1 MATLTGKKIS
11 ESYKDLLQVSNS
23 NAGVDGTL
31 RDIEDGEG
39 TASVLQISSSSI
51 NIKDNGA
58 LQINETAVTSTAAEL
73 NLLDGVTATTSELNI
88 LDGVTATASEL
99 NILDGV
105 TATTAE
111 LNYVDGV
118 TSNIQTQLDSKI
130 SATLTQEQVE
140 DIVGGMLDGTE
151 TGISVSYDDTDGNID
166 FVVATQ
172 SDNNF
177 TTTLLNKLNAIEAS
191 ADVTDTANVTSAG
204 ALMDS
209 ELASIANVKAL
220 DQSVVSGA
228 EPTFGTANMSDASNK
243 RFMTDAQETKLDSVE
258 SNADVTDATNVT
270 AAGALMDS
278 EVSNLSFV
286 KGLTKG
292 ISDGNVLTANDAV
305 SDNDFLR
312 IDGTEV
318 EGRTAAEV
326 RSDLNVE
333 DGADVTDTANVTSAG
348 ALMDSEVDADLKT
361 FALPANTTIS
371 TFGKSIVDDADAAA
385 VRTTIGVDAAGT
397 DNSTNVSLSG
407 SLDYITISGQTITR
421 NAVDLAADVTGTL
434 PVANGGIGAT
444 SLNNLIT
451 LSTHT
456 TGNYVAG
463 ISGTSNEIEVSG
475 SGSEGATVTIG
486 LPDDV
491 TIAGDLTVNGD
502 TVTVST
508 ATLTVEDPL
517 IKLAKGNNSADSV
530 DIGFYGLYDTS
541 GSQDLYAGLFRDAN
555 DSGKFKLFKDLQ
567 AEPTTTVNVS
577 GTGYAV
583 ATLVSNLEGNVTG
596 NASTATALQ
605 NGRDFSYTGDVTG
618 TTASQFD
625 GTGDISIAL
634 TIASTAVEGSMLNN
648 NVISGQTDM
657 TGDVDDADELMIS
670 DAGTLKRIDFSVLRD
685 AVYNDVSG
693 DATIADGGALTIA
706 NNSVALG
713 TDTTGNYVAT
723 VADSGT
729 GGITVANSGS
739 ESAAVT
745 VELDIN
751 GLTAATLA
759 SGDFLAFSDES
770 ATGDPTKKESIDD
783 IATLFAGAGLT
794 ASSAVINL
802 DITGFDA
809 IAEGALTEASDVM
822 LVYDD
827 SAGVNKKITIEDLED
842 AIGGTGTVTNVVAGT
857 GLSGGGTTTATLDL
871 DFSELTDMT
880 GDISGSTEFILQDGT
895 TESRK
900 AASEIKLSNFNN
912 DSGFVTANTMGS
924 GFVLEDGDGT
934 EVTITENKEV
944 KFIDGTGMQI
954 NWSNTSNGTDAD
966 PYDLTFELDV
976 DGLTL
981 LNEAPADA
989 DTFILYDDSASAIKK
1004 VPASEVGSDTTYS
1017 AGSGL
1022 DLSSTTFS
1030 VDVSD
1035 FMANGA
1041 NNYIVTATGTDAM
1054 NAEANLTFDG
1064 TNLDLP
1070 DSKYIRLGNGND
1082 FYLQHD
1088 GTNSYLRTD
1097 TGDLYLQNANSD
1109 GDVFIRVNDGG
1120 STINAIQVDT
1130 SETGKVR
1137 LPNDGQTL
1145 SLGAGNDLTF
1155 QHDGNNTYFSNGTGN
1170 LYISTDTNDGDLVLR
1185 CDDGSGGTTA
1195 YLTLDGSATKVQID
1209 KNMVFSDD
1217 VQAQFGGNVDLR
1229 IYSDDSNSY
1238 IDNENN
1244 NLIIQNDATD
1254 GDINL
1259 KSDNGSGGLATYI
1272 QLDGGNVQTQIH
1284 KQMRFLDNV
1293 NLRIGSGTDLTLYH
1307 DGTNSSIEN
1316 HTGNL
1321 YIDNNTNDGEIIFRC
1336 DDNSGGLTQYFA
1348 LVGSQMRT
1356 TFTEQIRVAD
1366 SKQLGIGNG
1375 DDLELIHDGS
1385 NSYIRNHTG
1394 DLVIRNNTDDGDI
1407 YLKVDDGGSNVI
1419 TAIQIDA
1426 SAAGSVFMPNDNA
1439 TLGLGAGNDL
1449 RLWHDAT
1456 NSYVYNYQGELRI
1469 GNTVDD
1475 ADTVLFGDDGSGNMT
1490 AYLTLDGSAGLTQID
1505 KDMKFVDN
1513 VEAQFGSSTD
1523 MKIYHNSSS
1532 GNGNFENHTGS
1543 LYVTNY
1549 TNDADIIFRTDDG
1562 SGDVTAYL
1570 TLDGSAGYTTVQKTL
1585 RLDDDVEF
1593 HLGTGNDVK
1602 FYHDGS
1608 HNIMK
1613 LMNGNLYFKDQSGN
1627 NIIHIMRE
1635 GDGVQMSEGDFT
1647 IPATSKIR
1655 LDGSTSGNT
1664 YIYEQS
1670 GDDLQLIVGNENHLQ
1685 IDVSNNIT
1693 KVNADGQDHD
1703 FQISGDNQTE
1713 LFYVDAGNDRVGIGE
1728 DSVDAKLH
1736 ISNGTGLTN
1745 VKMERV
1751 GNAAWRFGIAASGVD
1766 FVLDDSSDDLSTPEF
1781 AFQNDGDFHADGD
1794 VIAYSTTT
1802 SSDER
1807 LKENIKEIPY
1817 GLEEVLKMKPVEYD
1831 WKEKRGGKHDIGVIA
1846 QDIEKLIPE
1855 IIKENKDLKTK
1866 EDFKSVDYGKMVA
1879 VLIKAIQEQQEEIEL
1894 LKANLDQLKYN
1905 RR

>member
-1 MATLTGKKIS
+1 MATLTNRKVS
-11 ESYKDLLQVSNS
+11 QTYKDLLQVSNS
-23 NAGVDGTL
+23 NSGIDSTL
-31 RDIEDGEG
+31 RGVEDGEG
-39 TASVLQISSSSI
+39 TSSI
-51 NIKDNGA
+51 LQLSTAAVNITGA
-58 LQINETAVTSTAAEL
+58 GTLQYAGTAITSTAAEL
-73 NLLDGVTATTSELNI
+73 NILDGATVTVAELNVLDGYTGSVTELNYLDTLHATGVTATEFDYL
-88 LDGVTATASEL
+88 
-99 NILDGV
+99 
-105 TATTAE
+105 
-111 LNYVDGV
+111 DGV

-130 SATLTQEQVE
+130 SAVRTVTAGGNTLGASETLAFTAGSNVTITESGGAVTIASTDTNTQLSNAEVRTAVE
-140 DIVGGMLDGTE
+140 AASDSNVFT
-151 TGISVSYDDTDGNID
+151 DDDHT
-166 FVVATQ
+166 
-172 SDNNF
+172 
-177 TTTLLNKLNAIEAS
+177 KLNGIES
-191 ADVTDTANVTSAG
+191 S
-204 ALMDS
+204 
-209 ELASIANVKAL
+209 
-220 DQSVVSGA
+220 
-228 EPTFGTANMSDASNK
+228 
-243 RFMTDAQETKLDSVE
+243 
-258 SNADVTDATNVT
+258 ADVTDATNVT

-286 KGLTKG
+286 KGLTSG
-292 ISDGNVLTANDAV
+292 ISNGNVLVANAAV
-305 SDNDFLR
+305 SDNDFLK
-312 IDGTEV
+312 IDGTSV
-318 EGRTAAEV
+318 EGRTAAEM

-348 ALMDSEVDADLKT
+348 ALMDSEIDADLKT

-397 DNSTNVSLSG
+397 DNSTDVSLSG

-434 PVANGGIGAT
+434 PVANGGTGAT

-508 ATLTVEDPL
+508 ATLSVEDPL

-567 AEPTTTVNVS
+567 AEPTTTVNTG

-634 TIASTAVEGSMLNN
+634 TIASTAVESGMLNN
-648 NVISGQTDM
+648 NVISGQTNM
-657 TGDVDDADELMIS
+657 TGDVADADELMIS
-670 DAGTLKRIDFSVLRD
+670 DAGTLKRIDFSVFRD
-685 AVYNDVSG
+685 AIFNDISG
-693 DATIADGGALTIA
+693 DATVASGGALTIA
-706 NNSVALG
+706 ADSVALG

-822 LVYDD
+822 LVYDA

-880 GDISGSTEFILQDGT
+880 GDISGSTEFILQNST

-954 NWSNTSNGTDAD
+954 NWTDVDNGTDAD

-989 DTFILYDDSASAIKK
+989 DTFILYDDSASSIKK

-1035 FMANGA
+1035 FMSNGA

-1064 TNLDLP
+1064 TSLKLPGDNLKIEIGASDDLEI
-1070 DSKYIRLGNGND
+1070 Y
-1082 FYLQHD
+1082 HD
-1088 GTNSYLRTD
+1088 GTNTVLNNTTGELQFYNQDTD
-1097 TGDLYLQNANSD
+1097 KDIS
-1109 GDVFIRVNDGG
+1109 FIVDDGG
-1120 STINAIQVDT
+1120 GNNITALKIDA
-1130 SETGKVR
+1130 SEVGKVR

-1155 QHDGNNTYFSNGTGN
+1155 QHDGSNSYIGNGVGN
-1170 LYISTDTNDGDLVLR
+1170 LYISNDTDDGDIIFRTDDGSGGVTEYFKLAGDATIITTSVNNRFDDSKKILMGGGSDLHMYHDGTHSYLYNYTGDFKITSFADDKDIIFSS
-1185 CDDGSGGTTA
+1185 DDGSGGTTAYITLDGSVGRLEAHKDIKFADSVDIHMGTHLDLKLYHDGSNSYIDQNGTGDLIIQQQTNDKDIILKSDDGSGGVTPYLTIDGSAERTVFDKHIRVNDNVEVQIGSAGDMPIYHNGTNSLIDNYTGSLIIQTRADDEDIILKSDDGSGGVTA
-1195 YLTLDGSATKVQID
+1195 YLTLDGSATRT
-1209 KNMVFSDD
+1209 
-1217 VQAQFGGNVDLR
+1217 NVSKDLR
-1229 IYSDDSNSY
+1229 LDDSV
-1238 IDNENN
+1238 
-1244 NLIIQNDATD
+1244 NLQ
-1254 GDINL
+1254 L
-1259 KSDNGSGGLATYI
+1259 GSGG
-1272 QLDGGNVQTQIH
+1272 DCG
-1284 KQMRFLDNV
+1284 F
-1293 NLRIGSGTDLTLYH
+1293 S
-1307 DGTNSSIEN
+1307 
-1316 HTGNL
+1316 
-1321 YIDNNTNDGEIIFRC
+1321 
-1336 DDNSGGLTQYFA
+1336 
-1348 LVGSQMRT
+1348 
-1356 TFTEQIRVAD
+1356 
-1366 SKQLGIGNG
+1366 
-1375 DDLELIHDGS
+1375 HDGS
-1385 NSYIRNHTG
+1385 NTQISNATG
-1394 DLVIRNNTDDGDI
+1394 NLTIQVSADDGDLI
-1407 YLKVDDGGSNVI
+1407 FKS
-1419 TAIQIDA
+1419 
-1426 SAAGSVFMPNDNA
+1426 
-1439 TLGLGAGNDL
+1439 
-1449 RLWHDAT
+1449 
-1456 NSYVYNYQGELRI
+1456 
-1469 GNTVDD
+1469 
-1475 ADTVLFGDDGSGNMT
+1475 DDGSGGVAT
-1490 AYLTLDGSAGLTQID
+1490 YLTLDGSATTIRAYQHFNISGVGKALRFDTTGSTESNIIQTINDYETVIATNRGSAGFGVIGNSDIRFGFGTSYNAAQTKLYINGSSGNVGIGTTSPSVKLQVADTSTHCFIRVKGGTGNYAGIDFGDDDDDDISRIRHNNSDNSLGFWTNNTEAVRIDSSQDAHFDQDVIAFSTTPSDIRLKKNFTKIENGLDVVNKLEGHTFNWKKGGDRLSAGFKAQEVEKILPHLVDEKKLPLKADDDKEYKILRYEEMIPYLVEAIKEQQKQID
-1505 KDMKFVDN
+1505 K
-1513 VEAQFGSSTD
+1513 
-1523 MKIYHNSSS
+1523 
-1532 GNGNFENHTGS
+1532 
-1543 LYVTNY
+1543 
-1549 TNDADIIFRTDDG
+1549 
-1562 SGDVTAYL
+1562 
-1570 TLDGSAGYTTVQKTL
+1570 
-1585 RLDDDVEF
+1585 
-1593 HLGTGNDVK
+1593 
-1602 FYHDGS
+1602 
-1608 HNIMK
+1608 
-1613 LMNGNLYFKDQSGN
+1613 
-1627 NIIHIMRE
+1627 
-1635 GDGVQMSEGDFT
+1635 
-1647 IPATSKIR
+1647 
-1655 LDGSTSGNT
+1655 
-1664 YIYEQS
+1664 
-1670 GDDLQLIVGNENHLQ
+1670 
-1685 IDVSNNIT
+1685 
-1693 KVNADGQDHD
+1693 
-1703 FQISGDNQTE
+1703 
-1713 LFYVDAGNDRVGIGE
+1713 
-1728 DSVDAKLH
+1728 
-1736 ISNGTGLTN
+1736 
-1745 VKMERV
+1745 
-1751 GNAAWRFGIAASGVD
+1751 
-1766 FVLDDSSDDLSTPEF
+1766 
-1781 AFQNDGDFHADGD
+1781 
-1794 VIAYSTTT
+1794 
-1802 SSDER
+1802 
-1807 LKENIKEIPY
+1807 
-1817 GLEEVLKMKPVEYD
+1817 LEE
-1831 WKEKRGGKHDIGVIA
+1831 
-1846 QDIEKLIPE
+1846 KL
-1855 IIKENKDLKTK
+1855 N
-1866 EDFKSVDYGKMVA
+1866 G
-1879 VLIKAIQEQQEEIEL
+1879 
-1894 LKANLDQLKYN
+1894 
-1905 RR
+1905 